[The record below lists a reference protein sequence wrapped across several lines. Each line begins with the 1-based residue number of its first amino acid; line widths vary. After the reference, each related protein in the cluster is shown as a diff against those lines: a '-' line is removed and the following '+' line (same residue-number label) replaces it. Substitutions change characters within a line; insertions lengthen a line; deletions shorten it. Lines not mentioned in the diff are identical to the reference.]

1 MKRFLKSSLIIGT
14 ALLFIAG
21 CSSNGATKESQ
32 GSEKITLELGH
43 GGSLDS
49 HLNAGAKKFIE
60 LVEEKS
66 DGKITINNHP
76 NSELGAEREMTES
89 VQGQLLDIAIV
100 STGPVGNFA
109 NKVNVLD
116 FPFLF
121 DDHTQ
126 AEKVLDGK
134 VGEEISKQL
143 EEVNLKNL
151 YWVDNGS
158 YHIASNNKPI
168 RTPKDMEGLKFRTQ
182 ENQVQIDTINALGA
196 TATPIP
202 FSELFLSAQQGVVD
216 GQGNSLAVLIPN
228 SYHEVHKYLTITN
241 HMYSAGMILMN
252 NEKFNSLPDDAQ
264 KILLEAAKEAGTY
277 EREFV
282 QKLNEEYLQTA
293 KDNGMTIIEDADLAP
308 FKEAVKPVY
317 EKYQDQYGDLF
328 KIIEEAK

>member
-1 MKRFLKSSLIIGT
+1 MKRFLKSALFIGI

-21 CSSNGATKESQ
+21 CSNG
-32 GSEKITLELGH
+32 EKQNADGTITLELGH

-49 HLNAGAKKFIE
+49 HLNEGATKFKE

-66 DGKITINNHP
+66 EGKVTVNIHP

-89 VQGQLLDIAIV
+89 VQAQSLDVAIV

-109 NKVNVLD
+109 DKVNALD

-121 DDHTQ
+121 RDHKH

-143 EEVNLKNL
+143 EETNLKNL

-158 YHIASNNKPI
+158 YHIVSNEKPI
-168 RTPKDMEGLKFRTQ
+168 NKVADLKGLKFRTQ
-182 ENQVQIDTINALGA
+182 ENQIQIDTINALGA
-196 TATPIP
+196 TATPVP
-202 FSELFLSAQQGVVD
+202 FSELFLAVQQGVVD

-228 SYHEVHKYLTITN
+228 KYYEVHKYLTTTN

-252 NEKFNSLPDDAQ
+252 NEKFNSYPADVQ
-264 KILLEAAKEAGTY
+264 KILMESAKEAGTH

-282 QKLNEEYLQTA
+282 QKLEQEYKKTA
-293 KDNGMTIIEDADLAP
+293 QENGMKIIENADLKP

-317 EKYQDQYGDLF
+317 KKYEDKYGELH
-328 KIIEEAK
+328 KIIEETK

>member
-1 MKRFLKSSLIIGT
+1 M
-14 ALLFIAG
+14 AG
-21 CSSNGATKESQ
+21 CSSGEATKKGESE
-32 GSEKITLELGH
+32 SITLELGH

-49 HLNAGAKKFIE
+49 HLNEGAKKFKE

-66 DGKITINNHP
+66 NGKITVNIHP

-89 VQGQLLDIAIV
+89 VQGQSLDIAIV

-109 NKVNVLD
+109 DKVNALD

-121 DDHTQ
+121 RDNQH

-143 EEVNLKNL
+143 EGVNLKNL

-158 YHIASNNKPI
+158 YHIATNDKPI
-168 RTPKDMEGLKFRTQ
+168 RNASDLKGLKLRTQ
-182 ENQVQIDTINALGA
+182 ENQIQIDTINALGA

-202 FSELFLSAQQGVVD
+202 FSELFLSVQQGVVD

-228 SYHEVHKYLTITN
+228 SYYDVHKYLTITN

-252 NEKFNSLPDDAQ
+252 NEKFNSYSEDVQ
-264 KILLEAAKEAGTY
+264 KVLLDSAKEAGTY

-282 QKLNEEYLQTA
+282 QKLNDEYTKTA
-293 KDNGMTIIEDADLAP
+293 KEKGMTIIEDADLES

-317 EKYQDQYGDLF
+317 EKYKDKYGDLH
-328 KIIEEAK
+328 KIIEETK